1 MACGNPTGK
10 QAGTRAVPIDA
21 GALAVTLDGAGAG
34 AYPLRMLISVVVA
47 YLLGTLVVG
56 AALST
61 RIKRTSDYL
70 VAGRRL
76 GLVLGTA
83 SLAAVQIGAGVV
95 LGGAEDGAA
104 RGVWPGMWY
113 GFGCGAGLIVAGFL
127 TAKKL
132 RTLGGVVPID
142 FFSMRYGERRWV
154 RTWAWFLNIPNLV
167 GIFAVQLMAAGALLS
182 GFGFNFTYAV
192 LLIASLLLFVNLMS
206 GMWGV
211 VSVDFL
217 QICVIATAVPLT
229 AVGLALGAGA
239 AIVGPVVSAPVMP
252 HGLASRAVFLILPSL
267 FSISVSYDAVIR
279 FQAMRNAETAKRAC
293 VLAGLIVIGVSFC
306 TAFIG
311 AAGKQ
316 ANPGVANGA
325 VLTHVVTTMLPP
337 VVAGVVIAA
346 LLGAAMGTAN
356 SLLISI
362 AGCFSRDFY
371 NKILHPSAELDQLP
385 HATLY
390 ARLAVL
396 GAAAVGVALALNA
409 RGILDTIIIFMY
421 PYTASMLVPLVGGL
435 LWPRATTQGAYAAM
449 GVGGAIGIVAF
460 VVGVPGPLHG
470 LFNIDLALL
479 IAFAVSAVVFVGV
492 SLTTAEGAGRRTGTA

>member
-1 MACGNPTGK
+1 MIA
-10 QAGTRAVPIDA
+10 AAVITYFA
-21 GALAVTLDGAGAG
+21 IA
-34 AYPLRMLISVVVA
+34 
-47 YLLGTLVVG
+47 LVVSV
-56 AALST
+56 LMRS
-61 RIKRTSDYL
+61 RIKRPSDFL
-70 VAGRRL
+70 VAGRHL

-127 TAKKL
+127 AAKRL

-154 RTWAWFLNIPNLV
+154 RTWAWSLNIPNLV

-182 GFGFNFTYAV
+182 GFGLDFTYAV
-192 LLIASLLLFVNLMS
+192 LLVAGIVLFVNLMS

-211 VSVDFL
+211 VSVDFVQL
-217 QICVIATAVPLT
+217 CIIATAVPLT
-229 AVGLALGAGA
+229 AIVLAFHSDA
-239 AIVGPVVSAPVMP
+239 AVVGPIVTTPIIP
-252 HGLASRAVFLILPSL
+252 RGLASRAVFLILPSL

-279 FQAMRNAETAKRAC
+279 YQAMRSAETAKRAC
-293 VLAGLIVIGVSFC
+293 ILAGLVVIAVGFC

-311 AAGKQ
+311 AAGKR
-316 ANPGVANGA
+316 AFPGVANAA

-337 VVAGVVIAA
+337 VVAGVVVAA

-385 HATLY
+385 HATRY
-390 ARLAVL
+390 ARVAVL
-396 GAAAVGVALALNA
+396 GAAATGVALALNA
-409 RGILDTIIIFMY
+409 KGILDTIIIFMY
-421 PYTASMLVPLVGGL
+421 PYTASMLVPLMAGL

-479 IAFAVSAVVFVGV
+479 IAFAVSAVVLVVV
-492 SLTTAEGAGRRTGTA
+492 SLATAPPAQAAAPEFAQ

>member
-1 MACGNPTGK
+1 MII
-10 QAGTRAVPIDA
+10 AVVI
-21 GALAVTLDGAGAG
+21 T
-34 AYPLRMLISVVVA
+34 YFVVA
-47 YLLGTLVVG
+47 LVVS
-56 AALST
+56 ALMRV
-61 RIKRTSDYL
+61 RIKLTSDFL

-113 GFGCGAGLIVAGFL
+113 GFGCGAGLIVAGVL
-127 TAKKL
+127 AAKRL

-182 GFGFNFTYAV
+182 GFGFDFRYAV
-192 LLIASLLLFVNLMS
+192 LLIAGIVLFVNLMS

-211 VSVDFL
+211 VSVDFV
-217 QICVIATAVPLT
+217 QICIIATAVPLT
-229 AVGLALGAGA
+229 AIGLALHSDA
-239 AIVGPVVSAPVMP
+239 AMVGFVISTPLVPQ
-252 HGLASRAVFLILPSL
+252 GLASRAVFLILPSL
-267 FSISVSYDAVIR
+267 FAISVSYDAVIR
-279 FQAMRNAETAKRAC
+279 YQATRSAETAKWAC
-293 VLAGLIVIGVSFC
+293 VLAGLIVIVVSFC

-311 AAGKQ
+311 AAGKR
-316 ANPGVANGA
+316 AFPGVANGA

-337 VVAGVVIAA
+337 LVAGVVVAA

-371 NKILHPSAELDQLP
+371 NKILHPSAELDQLRR
-385 HATLY
+385 ATRY

-396 GAAAVGVALALNA
+396 GAAAIGVELALNA

-421 PYTASMLVPLVGGL
+421 PYTASMLVPLMAGL

-470 LFNIDLALL
+470 VFNIDLALL
-479 IAFAVSAVVFVGV
+479 IAFAVSAVALVVV
-492 SLTTAEGAGRRTGTA
+492 SLATAPPAQATA